1 MNKEW
6 NDFEW
11 IDFDP
16 DGEWDWEPE
25 DDAAWEEIPAWY
37 MHHYEADEPIY
48 GEYTAGGKTY
58 VSGSGDWLDTWY
70 EKEHGRQ
77 LRKKGLRKVTSF
89 PSPRVRK

>member
-25 DDAAWEEIPAWY
+25 DDAAWEDIPDWG
-37 MHHYEADEPIY
+37 DEP
-48 GEYTAGGKTY
+48 GWSDVNVA
-58 VSGSGDWLDTWY
+58 DLD
-70 EKEHGRQ
+70 EE
-77 LRKKGLRKVTSF
+77 
-89 PSPRVRK
+89 